1 MKSSNDNTLLLAGLF
16 VLIVVI
22 IALIVYYTRPGET
35 KTPDQT
41 SDTTKLK
48 IENLSFERTLNPDPS
63 ADAGDGVSGY
73 TIEPYGIEYNTD
85 KVNYKELSQNVT
97 FTMNWTNAP
106 GFNTV
111 VKGFKIEHFVKPDT
125 EGAAS
130 VKKQDLIKK
139 PIELNDQSNVLK
151 ETIKIVDFG
160 VSSAKIVSVGTG
172 DNAYSVVGQ
181 NSFKLYAVVQK
192 EKNQTFDW
200 DNTSTQDL
208 VELYDGTE
216 ETPEPAALKISKNQL
231 SATLSMTEPETLKYT
246 PAPPEDTSTKSII
259 DKTTYDV
266 TNNKASL
273 NIDGV
278 GVYLTT
284 IAGAA
289 AAGNQFYVTYEDGTF
304 LRDDLT
310 KGPVTTTNGRTK
322 FKFEIVDRPTTCVDD
337 QGNAI
342 KDCDVNKGKIR
353 QVSTE
358 TDESKKKYLS
368 SDGSTLK
375 LYTQIQSD
383 LTQTSFD
390 GFKWTFNKR
399 ISKMLF
405 KTGGTAL
412 GTTVCISGD
421 DAFIGD
427 PEYKSGNKSNSGRVT
442 YYKRSKIGV
451 WEFKKQ
457 ITSPTPTT
465 NIYFGCSI
473 SASGDYVVIGEKGNG
488 SSQGAVRVF
497 MRSADGLFSNDSSNA
512 FLKGGDTTGD
522 RGGESVVIKG
532 NTIIVGVPGKINKKP
547 VSNSDKFPNTGAIRM
562 YTRNTAGT
570 LGKNSWSNG
579 FDTSKFFYGDN
590 IKASGF
596 GTSVDLSEDGQY
608 IIVGA
613 PYTNKLIGEGQVVNN
628 TGAVHIYKNDKAF
641 KDEEYV
647 DKTSFA
653 DTGVAESKF
662 GSLVSISSKSGMGY
676 DAVVASSTLV
686 FAYKKVSS
694 SWVKARASGISSGGV
709 PGAGGMSNIITNNLK
724 VDSLSISGDTF
735 VIGHSTKDENTG
747 EVVVVKKGSD
757 GSGPFWKKAQSMS
770 APTKEKG
777 SKFGKSVRTDGDY
790 IVIGEPSRK
799 KSAVAS
805 DGGGAGTTVKGG
817 FYITNV

>member
-1 MKSSNDNTLLLAGLF
+1 MKSSNDNTLLFVGLF

-48 IENLSFERTLNPDPS
+48 IEDLSFERTLNPDPS
-63 ADAGDGVSGY
+63 ADADADADAGDGVSGY
-73 TIEPYGIEYNTD
+73 TIEPYEVEYATGAD
-85 KVNYKELSQNVT
+85 QYKLLSKNVT
-97 FTMNWTNAP
+97 FTMNWKNAP
-106 GFNTV
+106 GFNNV

-125 EGAAS
+125 PEGADP

-139 PIELNDQSNVLK
+139 PIEPTDQTNVLK
-151 ETIKIVDFG
+151 ETIKINDFQR
-160 VSSAKIVSVGTG
+160 SSAKIISTG
-172 DNAYSVVGQ
+172 SYSVIGQ

-192 EKNQTFDW
+192 NEQAFNW

-208 VELYDGTE
+208 VELYDGTG

-231 SATLSMTEPETLKYT
+231 SATLDMAEPETLKYT

-259 DKTTYDV
+259 DKTAYDV

-273 NIDGV
+273 NLNGV

-289 AAGNQFYVTYEDGTF
+289 AAGKQFYFTYEDGTF

-310 KGPVTTTNGRTK
+310 KGNVTNTNGKTK
-322 FKFEIVDRPTTCVDD
+322 FKFEIVD
-337 QGNAI
+337 
-342 KDCDVNKGKIR
+342 KDGSVGKIR

-368 SDGSTLK
+368 SDGATLK
-375 LYTQIQSD
+375 LYTQTD
-383 LTQTSFD
+383 ENLNATNFA

-427 PEYKSGNKSNSGRVT
+427 PEYKLGNNSNAGRVT
-442 YYKRSKIGV
+442 YYKRSKMGV

-457 ITSPTPTT
+457 INPPSVTA

-512 FLKGGDTTGD
+512 YLKGGDTTGD
-522 RGGESVVIKG
+522 WGGESVVIKG
-532 NTIIVGVPGKINKKP
+532 NTIIVGIPGKN
-547 VSNSDKFPNTGAIRM
+547 NNTGAIRM
-562 YTRNTAGT
+562 YRRAVNAAS
-570 LGKNSWSNG
+570 KNSWSHG
-579 FDTSKFFYGDN
+579 FDTKFFYGDN
-590 IKASGF
+590 ITGVKF
-596 GTSVDLSEDGQY
+596 GTSVDLSENGQY

-613 PYTNKLIGEGQVVNN
+613 PNTNKNNKNN
-628 TGAVHIYKNDKAF
+628 TGAAHIYKNDSAF
-641 KDEEYV
+641 REESYV
-647 DKTSFA
+647 DKTTFA
-653 DTGVAESKF
+653 DTGNAESKF
-662 GSLVSISSKSGMGY
+662 GSLVSISNKSGMGY
-676 DAVVASSTLV
+676 DAVVASSILV

-694 SWVKARASGISSGGV
+694 SWVKARAAQLTESDGTT
-709 PGAGGMSNIITNNLK
+709 MSNIITNYSK
-724 VDSLSISGDTF
+724 VDSLSISGGTF
-735 VIGHSTKDENTG
+735 VIGNSTKSDDPNFPG
-747 EVVVVKKGSD
+747 EVVVVKKDSD
-757 GSGPFWKKAQSMS
+757 GSGPFWKKVQTIS
-770 APTKEKG
+770 APHKENG
-777 SKFGKSVRTDGDY
+777 SKFGKSVHTDGDY

-799 KSAVAS
+799 TSAVAS
-805 DGGGAGTTVKGG
+805 DGGPAGTAVKGG

>member
-1 MKSSNDNTLLLAGLF
+1 MKSSDNTLLLAGLF

-48 IENLSFERTLNPDPS
+48 IEDLSFERTLNPDPS

-97 FTMNWTNAP
+97 FTMNWKNAP
-106 GFNTV
+106 GFNTI

-125 EGAAS
+125 PEGADS

-160 VSSAKIVSVGTG
+160 RSSAKIVSVGTG

-192 EKNQTFDW
+192 EPNLSFDW
-200 DNTSTQDL
+200 ENKSTQDL

-273 NIDGV
+273 NIGGV

-289 AAGNQFYVTYEDGTF
+289 AAGNQFYFTYEDGTF

-310 KGPVTTTNGRTK
+310 KGPVTTTNGKTK
-322 FKFEIVDRPTTCVDD
+322 FKFEIVDKEGSV
-337 QGNAI
+337 
-342 KDCDVNKGKIR
+342 GKIR
-353 QVSTE
+353 QVSSE
-358 TDESKKKYLS
+358 TDESKKKYLT

-375 LYTQIQSD
+375 LYTQTD
-383 LTQTSFD
+383 ENLNETNFA
-390 GFKWTFNKR
+390 GFAWTFNKR

-427 PEYKSGNKSNSGRVT
+427 PEYRDSNKSNSGRVT

-488 SSQGAVRVF
+488 MLGSATNQGAVRVY

-532 NTIIVGVPGKINKKP
+532 NTIIVGVPGKINDP
-547 VSNSDKFPNTGAIRM
+547 TELGETLVPNTGAIRM
-562 YTRNTAGT
+562 YTRNTAVT
-570 LGKNSWSNG
+570 EKNKWVNG
-579 FDTSKFFYGDN
+579 FDTSEFFYGDN
-590 IKASGF
+590 IKGAGF

-613 PYTNKLIGEGQVVNN
+613 PYTNKDGKNN
-628 TGAVHIYKNDKAF
+628 TGAVHIFKNDKSF

-662 GSLVSISSKSGMGY
+662 GSLVSISGKSGMGY
-676 DAVVASSTLV
+676 DAVVASSTFA

-694 SWVKARASGISSGGV
+694 SWVKARAAQLATGD
-709 PGAGGMSNIITNNLK
+709 GGMSNIITNNLK

-757 GSGPFWKKAQSMS
+757 GSGPYWKKTQSMS

-777 SKFGKSVRTDGDY
+777 SKFGKSVHTDGDY
-790 IVIGEPSRK
+790 IIIGEPSRE

-805 DGGGAGTTVKGG
+805 DGGVAGTDVKGG

>member
-1 MKSSNDNTLLLAGLF
+1 MKSSNDNTLLFVGLF
-16 VLIVVI
+16 VLIVAI

-35 KTPDQT
+35 KTPEQT

-48 IENLSFERTLNPDPS
+48 IEDLSFERTLNPDPS

-85 KVNYKELSQNVT
+85 KVDYKELSQNVT
-97 FTMNWTNAP
+97 FTMNWKNAP
-106 GFNTV
+106 GFNTI

-125 EGAAS
+125 PEGADPD
-130 VKKQDLIKK
+130 KKQDLIKK
-139 PIELNDQSNVLK
+139 PIESGD

-160 VSSAKIVSVGTG
+160 RSSAKIVSIGTG

-192 EKNQTFDW
+192 ENQTFDW
-200 DNTSTQDL
+200 ENKSTQEL

-216 ETPEPAALKISKNQL
+216 EDPEPAALKISKNQL
-231 SATLSMTEPETLKYT
+231 SATLSMTAPETLKYT

-289 AAGNQFYVTYEDGTF
+289 AAGKQFYFTYEDGTF

-310 KGPVTTTNGRTK
+310 KGNVTGTNGRTK
-322 FKFEIVDRPTTCVDD
+322 FKFEIVD
-337 QGNAI
+337 
-342 KDCDVNKGKIR
+342 KDGSVGKIR
-353 QVSTE
+353 QVSSE

-368 SDGSTLK
+368 SDDTTLK
-375 LYTQIQSD
+375 LYTQTD
-383 LTQTSFD
+383 ENLTAINFA

-405 KTGGTAL
+405 QTGGTAL

-427 PEYKSGNKSNSGRVT
+427 PEYKFGNKPNTGRVT
-442 YYKRSKIGV
+442 YYKRSKVGV

-457 ITSPTPTT
+457 INAPTPVA

-488 SSQGAVRVF
+488 SGQGSARVL
-497 MRSADGLFSNDSSNA
+497 MRSADGLFSNGSSNA
-512 FLKGGDTTGD
+512 YLKGGNTTGD

-532 NTIIVGVPGKINKKP
+532 NTIFLGVPGKINKNP

-562 YTRNTAGT
+562 YTRNTAVT
-570 LGKNSWSNG
+570 SKNSWSNG
-579 FDTSKFFYGDN
+579 FDTSEFFYGDN
-590 IKASGF
+590 IKGAGF

-613 PYTNKLIGEGQVVNN
+613 PNTNKDGKNN
-628 TGAVHIYKNDKAF
+628 TGAVHIYKNDRAF
-641 KDEEYV
+641 RKEEYV

-653 DTGVAESKF
+653 DTGSAESKF

-676 DAVVASSTLV
+676 DAVVASSTTT

-694 SWVKARASGISSGGV
+694 SWVKARVSGVSSGGV
-709 PGAGGMSNIITNNLK
+709 PGAGGMANIITNSLK
-724 VDSLSISGDTF
+724 VDSLSISGGTF

-747 EVVVVKKGSD
+747 EVVVVKKKSD
-757 GSGPFWKKAQSMS
+757 GSGPFWIKTQSMS
-770 APTKEKG
+770 APTTKEKG
-777 SKFGKSVRTDGDY
+777 SKFGKSVHTDGDY
-790 IVIGEPSRK
+790 VIIGEPSRE

>member
-48 IENLSFERTLNPDPS
+48 IEDLSFERTLNPDPS

-73 TIEPYGIEYNTD
+73 TIEPYEVEYATGAEE
-85 KVNYKELSQNVT
+85 YKLLSQNVT
-97 FTMNWTNAP
+97 FTMNWKNAP
-106 GFNTV
+106 GFNNV

-125 EGAAS
+125 PEDADP

-139 PIELNDQSNVLK
+139 PIEPTDQSNVLK

-160 VSSAKIVSVGTG
+160 VSSAKIISTG
-172 DNAYSVVGQ
+172 SYSVIGQ

-192 EKNQTFDW
+192 NEQAFNW

-216 ETPEPAALKISKNQL
+216 ENPEPAALKISKNQL
-231 SATLSMTEPETLKYT
+231 SATLDMSEPETLKYT

-259 DKTTYDV
+259 DKTAYDV

-273 NIDGV
+273 NLNGV

-289 AAGNQFYVTYEDGTF
+289 AAGKQFYFTYEDGTF

-310 KGPVTTTNGRTK
+310 KGNVTNANGRTK
-322 FKFEIVDRPTTCVDD
+322 FKFEIVD
-337 QGNAI
+337 
-342 KDCDVNKGKIR
+342 KDGSVGKIR

-368 SDGSTLK
+368 SDDTTLK
-375 LYTQIQSD
+375 LYTQTD
-383 LTQTSFD
+383 ENLNATNFA

-405 KTGGTAL
+405 KTGGIAL

-427 PEYKSGNKSNSGRVT
+427 PEFKLDGKANSGRVT
-442 YYKRSKIGV
+442 YYTRSKTGA
-451 WEFKKQ
+451 WEFKKH
-457 ITSPTPTT
+457 ITSPTPAA

-488 SSQGAVRVF
+488 MAQGAVRVF

-512 FLKGGDTTGD
+512 YLQGGDTVRD

-532 NTIIVGVPGKINKKP
+532 NTIIVGIPGKSNKNP
-547 VSNSDKFPNTGAIRM
+547 ASNSEKYPDTGAIRM
-562 YTRNTAGT
+562 YRRVIGLASQNTWAD
-570 LGKNSWSNG
+570 G
-579 FDTSKFFYGDN
+579 FDTKFFYGDN
-590 IKASGF
+590 SGGSKF
-596 GTSVDLSEDGQY
+596 GTSVDLSEDEQY

-613 PYTNKLIGEGQVVNN
+613 PNTNKDGKNN
-628 TGAVHIYKNDKAF
+628 TGAAHIYYNDRAF
-641 KDEEYV
+641 RKEESV
-647 DKTSFA
+647 NKTSFA
-653 DTGVAESKF
+653 DTGDAESKF

-686 FAYKKVSS
+686 FAYKKVST
-694 SWVKARASGISSGGV
+694 SWVKARAAQLTESDGIS
-709 PGAGGMSNIITNNLK
+709 MSNIITNFSK
-724 VDSLSISGDTF
+724 VDSLSISGGTF
-735 VIGHSTKDENTG
+735 VVGHSEKDENTG
-747 EVVVVKKGSD
+747 EVVVVKKDSD
-757 GSGPFWKKAQSMS
+757 GSGPFWKKVQTIY
-770 APTKEKG
+770 APTTREKG
-777 SKFGKSVRTDGDY
+777 SKFGKSVHTDGDY
-790 IVIGEPSRK
+790 IVIGEPFRK
-799 KSAVAS
+799 TSAVAS

-817 FYITNV
+817 FYITNA

>member
-48 IENLSFERTLNPDPS
+48 IEDLSFERTLNPDPS
-63 ADAGDGVSGY
+63 ADADADAGDGVSGY
-73 TIEPYGIEYNTD
+73 TIEPYGIEYNTG
-85 KVNYKELSQNVT
+85 KVNYNELSKNVT
-97 FTMNWTNAP
+97 FTMNWKNAP
-106 GFNTV
+106 GFNNV
-111 VKGFKIEHFVKPDT
+111 VKGFKIEHFVKPP
-125 EGAAS
+125 EGADP

-139 PIELNDQSNVLK
+139 PIELTDQSNVLK

-172 DNAYSVVGQ
+172 DNAYSVIGQ

-192 EKNQTFDW
+192 NEQAFNW
-200 DNTSTQDL
+200 DNTSTQKL
-208 VELYDGTE
+208 VELYDGTK
-216 ETPEPAALKISKNQL
+216 ETTEPAALKISKNQL

-273 NIDGV
+273 NIGGV

-289 AAGNQFYVTYEDGTF
+289 AAGKQFYFTYEDGTF

-310 KGPVTTTNGRTK
+310 KGNVTDANGKTK
-322 FKFEIVDRPTTCVDD
+322 FKFEIVD
-337 QGNAI
+337 
-342 KDCDVNKGKIR
+342 KDGSVGKIR

-368 SDGSTLK
+368 SDGATLK
-375 LYTQIQSD
+375 LYTQTDENLNAIN
-383 LTQTSFD
+383 FA

-405 KTGGTAL
+405 KTGGNAL

-427 PEYKSGNKSNSGRVT
+427 PEYKFGNSPNAGRVT
-442 YYKRSKIGV
+442 YYKRSKMGV

-457 ITSPTPTT
+457 INPHTSTA

-488 SSQGAVRVF
+488 SSQGSARVL
-497 MRSADGLFSNDSSNA
+497 MRSADGLFSNDSSSA
-512 FLKGGDTTGD
+512 YLKGGTTSLD
-522 RGGESVVIKG
+522 YAGESVVIKG
-532 NTIIVGVPGKINKKP
+532 NTIILGVPGRTNG
-547 VSNSDKFPNTGAIRM
+547 TGAIRM
-562 YTRNTAGT
+562 YTRNTLVAS
-570 LGKNSWSNG
+570 KNSWSNG
-579 FDTSKFFYGDN
+579 FDTQEFFYGDN
-590 IKASGF
+590 IPGSGF
-596 GTSVDLSEDGQY
+596 GTSVDLSEDGKY

-613 PYTNKLIGEGQVVNN
+613 PNTNKDGKNN
-628 TGAVHIYKNDKAF
+628 TGAVHIYKNDRAF
-641 KDEEYV
+641 RKEEYV

-653 DTGVAESKF
+653 DTGNAESKF

-686 FAYKKVSS
+686 FAYKNVSS
-694 SWVKARASGISSGGV
+694 SWVKARLAQL
-709 PGAGGMSNIITNNLK
+709 ATTDGGMNNIITNNLK

-735 VIGHSTKDENTG
+735 VIGHSEKDENTG
-747 EVVVVKKGSD
+747 EVVVVKKESD
-757 GSGPFWKKAQSMS
+757 GSGPFWNKTQSMS

-777 SKFGKSVRTDGDY
+777 SKFGKSVHTDGDY
-790 IVIGEPSRK
+790 IIIGEPSRK

-805 DGGGAGTTVKGG
+805 DGGGAGTDVKGG

>member
-1 MKSSNDNTLLLAGLF
+1 MKSSNDNTLLFVGLF
-16 VLIVVI
+16 VLIVAI

-35 KTPDQT
+35 KTPEQT

-48 IENLSFERTLNPDPS
+48 IEDLSFERTLNPDPS
-63 ADAGDGVSGY
+63 ADADAGDGVSGY
-73 TIEPYGIEYNTD
+73 TIEPYGIEYDTG

-97 FTMNWTNAP
+97 FTMNWKNAP

-125 EGAAS
+125 PEGANT

-139 PIELNDQSNVLK
+139 PIELADQSNVLK

-160 VSSAKIVSVGTG
+160 RSSAKIVSTG
-172 DNAYSVVGQ
+172 SYSVIGQ

-192 EKNQTFDW
+192 ENQTFDW
-200 DNTSTQDL
+200 ENKSTQEL

-216 ETPEPAALKISKNQL
+216 EDSEPAALKISKNQL

-289 AAGNQFYVTYEDGTF
+289 AAGKQFYFTYEDGTF

-310 KGPVTTTNGRTK
+310 KGNVTGTNGRTK
-322 FKFEIVDRPTTCVDD
+322 FKFEIVD
-337 QGNAI
+337 
-342 KDCDVNKGKIR
+342 KDGSVGKIR
-353 QVSTE
+353 QVSSE

-375 LYTQIQSD
+375 LYTQTD
-383 LTQTSFD
+383 ENLTAINFA

-405 KTGGTAL
+405 QTGGTAL

-427 PEYKSGNKSNSGRVT
+427 PEYKFGNKPNTGRVT
-442 YYKRSKIGV
+442 YYKRSKVGV

-457 ITSPTPTT
+457 INAPTPVA

-488 SSQGAVRVF
+488 SGQGSARVL
-497 MRSADGLFSNDSSNA
+497 MRSADGLFSNGSSNA
-512 FLKGGDTTGD
+512 YLKGGNTIGD
-522 RGGESVVIKG
+522 RGGQTVVIKG
-532 NTIIVGVPGKINKKP
+532 NTIILGVPGKINKNP

-562 YTRNTAGT
+562 YTRNTGIAS
-570 LGKNSWSNG
+570 KNSWSNG
-579 FDTSKFFYGDN
+579 FDTSEFFYGDN
-590 IKASGF
+590 IKGAGF
-596 GTSVDLSEDGQY
+596 GMSVDLSEDGQY

-613 PYTNKLIGEGQVVNN
+613 PNTNKDGKNN
-628 TGAVHIYKNDKAF
+628 TGAVHIYKNNKAF
-641 KDEEYV
+641 RDEEYV

-653 DTGVAESKF
+653 DTGIAESKF

-676 DAVVASSTLV
+676 DAVVASSTIA
-686 FAYKKVSS
+686 FTYKKVSS
-694 SWVKARASGISSGGV
+694 SWVKARLAQIST
-709 PGAGGMSNIITNNLK
+709 ADGGMANIIINNNNLK

-735 VIGHSTKDENTG
+735 VIGYSAKDENTG
-747 EVVVVKKGSD
+747 EVVVVKKESD
-757 GSGPFWKKAQSMS
+757 GSGPFWNKTQSMS

-777 SKFGKSVRTDGDY
+777 SKFGKSVHTDGDY
-790 IVIGEPSRK
+790 VIIGEPSRK

-805 DGGGAGTTVKGG
+805 DGGVAGTDVKGG
-817 FYITNV
+817 FYITVI